1 MIKEKE
7 REVGA
12 AFREAYASL
21 NAAQKQAVDTIEGP
35 VMVIAGPGTGKTQIL
50 TLRIANILERTDTNP
65 SNILAITFTD
75 SGAKAMRNRLKSLI
89 GDAAYEVTISTF
101 HAFAD
106 SLVGRYPE
114 AYPKIIGGRA
124 ASDIERIQVIE
135 QILTDT
141 SFKAVRPSGD
151 PSYYVQPLLR
161 AIQTLKQ
168 ENVTPDTF
176 ASAVECQ
183 VQALLG
189 IEQFHQKGV
198 HKGKERGEYKEAVK
212 HLERNQELLAV
223 YRRYEEVMRS
233 QKQYD
238 FDDMI
243 LETVHALENNEDML
257 RDLQEQYQYVLAD
270 EHQDV
275 NGAQNKILELL
286 VNFHDSPN
294 LFVVGDEKQAI
305 YRFQGAS
312 LENFLHFEE
321 VFPDAALISLTEN
334 YRSGQPVL
342 DAAQEV
348 IKTDDETLT
357 KLRVPLKAAAVGT
370 AAVELAEF
378 PHNAV
383 ELDWLVGEVAG
394 DIAAGTKPE
403 EIAVIVRTNREVE
416 EFTTALRKKG
426 ITVAPSADSDILE
439 HPLLASVTRL
449 MKLLGDPSDQVVL
462 TEVLHEP
469 YWNSNPADLGK
480 VLRSVSR
487 TARLPDIL
495 ASKDTLLDLGIAEG
509 SPLYEIIPM
518 IMGLQKRAV
527 TTPPHRLLEL
537 LLVESGLVHHVLQTD
552 PQEGVR
558 VLRRLYDEVEGMVER
573 KEVTT
578 LKDVAERFALHVLYN
593 IPLPA
598 PFISYGASAV
608 QVLTAHK
615 SKGLEYEAVYI
626 PHCTDKTWG
635 GKTARETFK
644 LPIIKYDTKDTDL
657 AEEDERRLFYV
668 AMTRAKRKLVF
679 SFAQTTVSGKEQL
692 LSRFLGV
699 LSADVVHQ
707 QDVQHFIENFSPVDS
722 FAGVLPEPAATDI
735 MVSVL
740 SDRGFSPTAL
750 NNYLKSPWEYFFR
763 NVLHIPQI
771 KTTELQFGT
780 AVHSVLDVLV
790 RFYGTESLDEWL
802 TKAPQL
808 LKQALDKEAIS
819 DEEYVR
825 LHERGMDAL
834 VGYLPHVHGQG
845 LTESKTEFHIE
856 AVLPTGLVEYP
867 ELKLNG
873 NLDRV
878 DFKDGLVTQV
888 VDYKTGKP
896 KTRNHIEGKTADSN
910 GDYKRQL
917 VFYAL
922 LLSLQKD
929 TALHARTG
937 VLSFVE
943 PDKNGVIKEEVFT
956 ISDEEIATLKEDLI
970 RTTQEI
976 VSGRALEIACDS
988 EKCHYCDLVSAWVA

>member
-1 MIKEKE
+1 MEKTS
-7 REVGA
+7 GMA
-12 AFREAYASL
+12 AFKEAYASL
-21 NAAQKQAVDTIEGP
+21 NAAQKKAVDTIEGP

-50 TLRIANILERTDTNP
+50 TLRIANILLQTDVNP

-89 GDAAYEVTISTF
+89 GDAAYEVTITTF

-114 AYPKIIGGRA
+114 AYAKIIGGKA
-124 ASDIERIQVIE
+124 ASEIERVQIIE

-151 PSYYVQPLLR
+151 PSYYVRPLLR

-168 ENVTPDTF
+168 ENVTPDAF
-176 ASAVECQ
+176 ALAIETQ
-183 VQALLG
+183 VQALG
-189 IEQFHQKGV
+189 SIEQYHQKGA
-198 HKGKERGEYKEAVK
+198 HKGKERGEYKDAVK

-223 YRRYEEVMRS
+223 YRRYEELMRD
-233 QKQYD
+233 QRRYD

-243 LETVHALENNEDML
+243 LETVHALETNEDML

-294 LFVVGDEKQAI
+294 IFVVGDEKQAI

-312 LENFLHFEE
+312 LENFLYFEE
-321 VFPDAALISLTEN
+321 VFPEAELISLTEN

-342 DAAQEV
+342 DAAQAV
-348 IKTDDETLT
+348 IATEDETLA
-357 KLRVPLKAAAVGT
+357 KLRVPLTAAAVDT

-378 PHNAV
+378 PHTAV
-383 ELDWLVGEVAG
+383 EKDWLVAAVRK
-394 DIAAGTKPE
+394 DIESGIKPE
-403 EIAVIVRTNREVE
+403 EIALIVRTNREVE
-416 EFTTALRKKG
+416 EFTAALRKKG
-426 ITVAPSADSDILE
+426 VLVAPSADSDILE
-439 HPLLASVTRL
+439 HPLLQRVLRL
-449 MKLLGDPSDQVVL
+449 MRLLENPSDRVLL
-462 TEVLHEP
+462 TEMLHEP
-469 YWNSNPADLGK
+469 YWQILPKDLGL
-480 VLRSVSR
+480 VLQAVSR
-487 TARLPDIL
+487 TVPL
-495 ASKDTLLDLGIAEG
+495 AELLGEAEKLTALGVSEESRVRAIM
-509 SPLYEIIPM
+509 PLFL
-518 IMGLQKRAV
+518 GLKKRAV

-537 LLVESGLVHHVLQTD
+537 LLVESGLVHHVLQAD
-552 PQEGVR
+552 PEEGVR

-573 KEVTT
+573 REAVT
-578 LKDVAERFALHVLYN
+578 LKEVAERFKLHTQYGV
-593 IPLPA
+593 PLPA
-598 PFISYGASAV
+598 PFISYGGSAV

-615 SKGLEYEAVYI
+615 SKGLEYEVVYV
-626 PHCTDKTWG
+626 PHATDKAWG
-635 GKTARETFK
+635 AKTGREIFQ
-644 LPIIKYDTKDTDL
+644 LPIIKFDTKNADV

-679 SFAQTTVSGKEQL
+679 TTSQTSVTGKEQL
-692 LSRFLGV
+692 VSRFIGQMTAEEIV
-699 LSADVVHQ
+699 SVDVAD
-707 QDVQHFIENFSPVDS
+707 FIAAFSPLDS
-722 FAGVLPEPAATDI
+722 LAGVLPAPETKTII
-735 MVSVL
+735 MSVL
-740 SDRGFSPTAL
+740 DGRGFSPTAL

-763 NVLHIPQI
+763 NVLHVPQI

-780 AVHSVLDVLV
+780 AVHAVLDQLV
-790 RFYGTESLDEWL
+790 RFHSSESLDEWL

-808 LKQALDKEAIS
+808 LRQSLEKEAIS

-825 LHERGMDAL
+825 LHERGMNAL
-834 VGYLPHVHGQG
+834 VAYLPQVHAEG
-845 LTESKTEFHIE
+845 LKESKTEYHIE
-856 AVLPTGLVEYP
+856 AVLETGIPEYP

-896 KTRNHIEGKTADSN
+896 KTRNHIEGKTADSH

-929 TALHARTG
+929 TTLHSRTG
-937 VLSFVE
+937 KLSFVE
-943 PDKNGVIKEEVFT
+943 ADKNGVIKEEVFVIT
-956 ISDEEIATLKEDLI
+956 DEEIAGLKAELI
-970 RTTQEI
+970 RVTKEI
-976 VSGRALEIACDS
+976 VSGEALKSACDS
-988 EKCHYCDLVSAWVA
+988 DMCHYCDLVSVWVE